1 MRTTISIIVSER
13 YGNIRTVSD
22 REGNVLYCLKDI
34 RKIFDLSREDSR
46 LWLREGG
53 VADKYLLPN
62 RAAGKYVA
70 RFADLNNV
78 EDFLASAGL
87 FASSKD
93 FVNWL
98 KQEACN

>member
-22 REGNVLYCLKDI
+22 ENGNQLYCLKDI
-34 RKIFDLSREDSR
+34 RKSFDLSKEDFC
-46 LWLREGG
+46 LWLKEGG
-53 VADKYLLPN
+53 VAEKIVLPS
-62 RAAGKYVA
+62 RTAGRHTA

-78 EDFLASAGL
+78 EDFLAAMGL

-98 KQEACN
+98 KKQ

>member
-1 MRTTISIIVSER
+1 MRTTISIIVSEH

-22 REGNVLYCLKDI
+22 ENGNQLYCLKDI
-34 RKIFDLSREDSR
+34 RKTFDLTRDDIH
-46 LWLREGG
+46 LWLKEGG
-53 VADKYLLPN
+53 VAEKVVLPS
-62 RAAGKYVA
+62 RTAGRHTA

-78 EDFLASAGL
+78 EDFLAAMGL

-98 KQEACN
+98 KKQ